1 MLLTVHPA
9 VRVCTRRATSR
20 GEPPSSRSSAMRRN
34 TSFPVRHA
42 SGLRRS
48 DHHRDLAKQLNARRD
63 AVLQPPEK
71 VFLMRFGQFAGNA
84 KFPWAE
90 HGMGNR
96 ERFAQSVLT
105 FKEDK
110 RQCQIGKGRQRLFL
124 IRAAAGKEPQKR
136 ERLRRDAA
144 PASAVT
150 AHSAPEPPIRES
162 PPRGRPGPAG
172 SRGQPP
178 TAARRRK

>member
-1 MLLTVHPA
+1 ML
-9 VRVCTRRATSR
+9 
-20 GEPPSSRSSAMRRN
+20 RN
-34 TSFPVRHA
+34 
-42 SGLRRS
+42 L
-48 DHHRDLAKQLNARRD
+48 L
-63 AVLQPPEK
+63 
-71 VFLMRFGQFAGNA
+71 FLMRFGQFAGNA

-144 PASAVT
+144 PGERRHGRTRPRNHRYGNPRRAWDIMRTVVRKS
-150 AHSAPEPPIRES
+150 IRMRHYIVRRDFLQN
-162 PPRGRPGPAG
+162 PNI
-172 SRGQPP
+172 GQPIII
-178 TAARRRK
+178 

>member
-1 MLLTVHPA
+1 
-9 VRVCTRRATSR
+9 
-20 GEPPSSRSSAMRRN
+20 MRRN
-34 TSFPVRHA
+34 TSSPVRHA

-90 HGMGNR
+90 HGMGSR

-110 RQCQIGKGRQRLFL
+110 RQCQIGK
-124 IRAAAGKEPQKR
+124 E
-136 ERLRRDAA
+136 A
-144 PASAVT
+144 PASF
-150 AHSAPEPPIRES
+150 S
-162 PPRGRPGPAG
+162 
-172 SRGQPP
+172 
-178 TAARRRK
+178 